1 MNDDFLTGFM
11 VAMAIMV
18 LVLVWAGVI

>member
-18 LVLVWAGVI
+18 LVLVWAGII

>member
-18 LVLVWAGVI
+18 LVVVWAGVI

>member
-1 MNDDFLTGFM
+1 MNDDFFTGFM

-18 LVLVWAGVI
+18 ILLVWAGII